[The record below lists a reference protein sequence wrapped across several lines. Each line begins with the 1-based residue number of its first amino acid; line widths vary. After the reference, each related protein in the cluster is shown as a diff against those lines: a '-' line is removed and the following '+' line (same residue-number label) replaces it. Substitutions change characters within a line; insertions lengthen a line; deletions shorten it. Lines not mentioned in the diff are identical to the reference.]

1 MKRENKI
8 LWEIL
13 VPTIKDGKPVRTKYH
28 KVWDEKV
35 RAISNGL
42 TILKPAKGEWV
53 SSSGELFAERMI
65 PVRIACSEVDIEVIM
80 DMTIKYYN
88 QEEVL
93 AYKISECV
101 KFMKADDF
109 GHGLGMM
116 KTETDRLKKHK
127 ELV

>member
-1 MKRENKI
+1 MKNKDKI

-13 VPTIKDGKPVRTKYH
+13 VPTMMDGKFIRTRYH
-28 KVWDEKV
+28 KVWDKKV

-53 SSSGELFAERMI
+53 SATGELLAERMI
-65 PVRIACSEVDIEVIM
+65 PVRIACSEHDIEGIM

-93 AYKISECV
+93 AYKVSECV
-101 KFMKADDF
+101 KFKKNDDF
-109 GHGLGMM
+109 GLGIM
-116 KTETDRLKKHK
+116 KTETARAKK